1 MSAYLH
7 LIANSM
13 SQLFVRGIAEIAEA
27 YVSVKRLQHFL
38 DCDEINPQIVT
49 NNIEIPETDDV
60 AVSVTNLK
68 AKWIIGDLAP
78 VKIHSITDSLV
89 AKDHSQ
95 EYTLDQINLNFKRGS
110 LIGIVGSVGSGSISG
125 NTRLEYITS

>member
-38 DCDEINPQIVT
+38 DCDEINPQIGT

-68 AKWIIGDLAP
+68 AKWIIGDLVP
-78 VKIHSITDSLV
+78 EKIHSITDSLV
-89 AKDHSQ
+89 AKDHCQ

-125 NTRLEYITS
+125 NTGLEYITG